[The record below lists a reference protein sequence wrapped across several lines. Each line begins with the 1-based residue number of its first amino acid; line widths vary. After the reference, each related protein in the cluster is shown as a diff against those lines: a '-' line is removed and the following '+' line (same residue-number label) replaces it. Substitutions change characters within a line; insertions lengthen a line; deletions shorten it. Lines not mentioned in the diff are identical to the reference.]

1 MTPSTVR
8 EFHQSLLAERVLVTL
23 TVTEPDTV
31 APAAG
36 ELIVKEAAA
45 KIDLGTSITTA
56 NSKTAVSLMAMG
68 PL

>member
-1 MTPSTVR
+1 M
-8 EFHQSLLAERVLVTL
+8 LVTL

-31 APAAG
+31 EPAAG

-68 PL
+68 PF